1 MPKRTKPEKELTR
14 KQIALGRRQQ
24 QQRRYVLLGLFGV
37 GLLIILVAAYG
48 IVDQLVLQPARPVAI
63 VNGTT
68 IRTDDYQARVRF
80 NRYLLDQ
87 RIAYFD
93 SQLASLDPNEPSYEF
108 AKQYLQQ
115 LYDQATQQRAGI
127 DRQTLDQMVE
137 QELARQKGIE
147 IGLSVTDEEIN
158 DEIRGLIANQAGL
171 LTEKQATATATS
183 AIAETATAQAG
194 ATATAVAAPSATATG
209 QFWATATAS
218 AAPGATATA
227 RLFTPTPTFT
237 ASVDSSPTSPASE
250 TGTVS
255 PAASSAAFTAETP
268 TSVPGAAPS
277 PTATDVTPTVAPPAT
292 SIVTASESISAP
304 LPMQSPTATATLAVT
319 AILTDVNEFNRLYAS
334 YLQTLNDRIQFSEAN
349 LRAAIAGDLWREK
362 LAKYFADQTPRKAE
376 QAHIAYIRT
385 DSLAKAEGAVERLS
399 KGEDFAIVATQVSSD
414 TFSAREG
421 GDIGWF
427 LPGDLASEYDPKLEE
442 VALSLAPGTFSQP
455 ITSTM
460 GSSTVWYVV
469 KLIEKAERELTP
481 YQLRAK
487 QAEAYQS
494 WLNNARNAPGVEI
507 RWRADMAPPDTP
519 RARPLA
525 PLGNTL
531 PSGGIPIEQ

>member
-14 KQIALGRRQQ
+14 KQIALGRRHQ
-24 QQRRYVLLGLFGV
+24 QQRRYVLLGLIGV
-37 GLLIILVAAYG
+37 GVLVILVAAYG
-48 IVDQLVLQPARPVAI
+48 VVDHLVLQPARPVAV
-63 VNGTT
+63 VNGTI

-93 SQLASLDPNEPSYEF
+93 NQLASLDPNDPSYEF

-147 IGLSVTDEEIN
+147 VGLTVTEEEIN
-158 DEIRGLIANQAGL
+158 DEIRGLIANQVGL

-183 AIAETATAQAG
+183 AVAETATAQAG
-194 ATATAVAAPSATATG
+194 ATATAIAAPSATATG

-227 RLFTPTPTFT
+227 RLFTPTPTLT
-237 ASVDSSPTSPASE
+237 GSVALSPTLATGETATRTPTTSPVALPSE
-250 TGTVS
+250 VV
-255 PAASSAAFTAETP
+255 
-268 TSVPGAAPS
+268 TSVPGTVPLVATSSAAP
-277 PTATDVTPTVAPPAT
+277 TLTPSAT
-292 SIVTASESISAP
+292 SVATASEAISTP
-304 LPMQSPTATATLAVT
+304 LPTLLPTATATLT
-319 AILTDVNEFNRLYAS
+319 GTPILTDVNEFNRLYAS
-334 YLQTLNDRIQFSEAN
+334 YLQTLNERAQFSEAN
-349 LRAAIAGDLWREK
+349 LRATIAGDLWREK
-362 LAKYFADQTPRKAE
+362 LAQYFADQTPRKAE

-385 DSLAKAEGAVERLS
+385 DSLAKAEAAVERLN
-399 KGEDFAIVATQVSSD
+399 KGEDFAILATQVSSD
-414 TFSAREG
+414 TLSARNG
-421 GDIGWF
+421 GDVGWF
-427 LPGDLASEYDPKLEE
+427 LPGDLASEFDPKLEE
-442 VALSLAPGTFSQP
+442 VAFSLAPGTFSQP

-469 KLIEKAERELTP
+469 KLIEKGERELTP
-481 YQLRAK
+481 YQLRSK
-487 QAEAYQS
+487 QAEAYQN
-494 WLNNARNAPGVEI
+494 WLNAARNAPGVEI

-519 RARPLA
+519 RARPVA
-525 PLGNTL
+525 PLGNNL
-531 PSGGIPIEQ
+531 PSSGVPIEQ